1 MYNLKFANKNAVD
14 MIKRINDHMSKGLR
28 KMGLAASQARF
39 LSITARKADCE
50 YKSTDLAQQ
59 KLEITNQLSDISTQY
74 ASAMNAT
81 KLMWAN
87 DAVSADYGLTYSLL
101 MTPSAMNDFNP
112 YFITSPSGALILN
125 TEYAAAAKAAGISKA
140 GGIGSQT
147 QRDKFISA
155 LVPGG
160 ILTDETAKSITKY
173 DYVAVKGSDNN
184 ITFSNIDTVGGT
196 TSAPGVAWN
205 PIAGMGSEP
214 LNKASV
220 DAMTFAD
227 LVLSESVGKKEVDWG
242 KVLVGADQITKNEY
256 EEEVSRLQGLV
267 ATSKNGK
274 VSEDILTQLKRD
286 KINYQNKNKG
296 KETETEYINQVNRY
310 DELISNVSK
319 ILAGQVNDKEI
330 LNNDGTS
337 SGITITSVIS
347 DVKDQLST
355 DLTNYQATAKQTVN
369 IKDQFNTDS
378 NSLNATGPNSA
389 GTNVN
394 KTYTVVQNGVINHYK
409 DEIESISIGDIL
421 SGNIV
426 LMSNKA
432 DAAGEKEFKEKV
444 IQLFDSIVR
453 VFGYS
458 KDEDLS
464 GQGLNVDDASKSALK
479 FAYTMTVNSCL
490 KQTKQF
496 GNRVNGSSMTDNSAY
511 LNAVENN
518 RIGKDSENKY
528 MAVSLSNILSSFLTY
543 YDNALM
549 GVNSNYVVGESTDT
563 SIYVT
568 EDRGYKYII
577 QDDESAVTKVTDKSA
592 DFFDELY
599 NNLLEHGWR
608 EDAAID
614 DSEYLEAALKDGRYS
629 MSSLN
634 KDGYYYQTRYN
645 ETGYMVEVSDTDAIA
660 RAEAEFT
667 SKKAELTYKEDSIDM
682 KSKKLDLEISTLSTE
697 YETVKGL
704 ISKSIEKTF
713 AMFSN

>member
-1 MYNLKFANKNAVD
+1 
-14 MIKRINDHMSKGLR
+14 MSKGLR

-81 KLMWAN
+81 KLMWSN
-87 DAVSADYGLTYSLL
+87 DAVTSDYGVNYALL

-112 YFITSPSGALILN
+112 YMITSPSGAIILN
-125 TEYAAAAKAAGISKA
+125 SEYAAAAKAAGLSKA
-140 GGIGSQT
+140 GGVGSQA

-155 LVPGG
+155 LVLGG
-160 ILTDETAKSITKY
+160 IVTDETAKAITKF
-173 DYVAVKGSDNN
+173 DYVAVKGEDNN
-184 ITFSNIDTVGGT
+184 ISFSNLGTVNGT
-196 TSAPGVAWN
+196 TAGAGVAWN

-227 LVLSESVGKKEVDWG
+227 LVLSESVGQKQVDWG
-242 KVLVGADQITKNEY
+242 KMLVGSEQITQKEFD
-256 EEEVSRLQGLV
+256 EELKRLQGLV
-267 ATSKNGK
+267 AVTNNNK

-286 KINYQNKNKG
+286 KSNYQAQNKG
-296 KETETEYINQVNRY
+296 KETDAAYINEVNRY
-310 DELISNVSK
+310 DKLISNVSK
-319 ILAGQVNDKEI
+319 ILAGQVNATDI
-330 LNNDGTS
+330 LDQSGNS
-337 SGITITSVIS
+337 SGITIASVIS
-347 DVKDQLST
+347 DAQTQLKKDLSDYQLK
-355 DLTNYQATAKQTVN
+355 AKQTVD
-369 IKDQFNTDS
+369 IRDSFNTDA
-378 NSLNATGPNSA
+378 NSLNAKGPNAA

-394 KTYTVVQNGVINHYK
+394 KTYSVVQNGVINHYK
-409 DEIESISIGDIL
+409 DEIESITVGDIL

-432 DAAGEKEFKEKV
+432 DAAGEKEFKDKV

-464 GQGLNVDDASKSALK
+464 GQGLNVDDASKDALK
-479 FAYTMTVNSCL
+479 FAYTMTVNTCL
-490 KQTKQF
+490 RQTQSF
-496 GNRVNGSSMTDNSAY
+496 GNRANNSSMTDNSAY
-511 LNAVENN
+511 LNSVENN
-518 RIGKDSENKY
+518 RIGKDSDNKY
-528 MAVSLSNILSSFLTY
+528 IGVSLSNMLSAFLTY

-549 GVNSNYVVGESTDT
+549 GVNSNYVVGTSTDT
-563 SIYVT
+563 SVYVT
-568 EDRGYKYII
+568 EDRSYKYII
-577 QDDESAVTKVTDKSA
+577 QDDESAVTKVVDKSA

-599 NNLLEHGWR
+599 NNILEHGWR

-667 SKKAELTYKEDSIDM
+667 SKKAELTYKEDSIDI
-682 KSKKLDLEISTLSTE
+682 KTKKLDAEISSLSNE
-697 YETVKGL
+697 YETVKSL